1 MKSVRRGA
9 GPPSTG
15 AGESAEDPRG
25 ANGCAHDHPSVAG
38 WSQDL
43 LDHKAAIAHRVDLGV
58 NLPLIVAGSLAVIGA
73 VVHGV
78 GGELLIVRK
87 LSPAMLPPS
96 RFGGP
101 ESTRTMIHV
110 AWHLTTV
117 AFLSVGAALLLA
129 GSVLHGDQARGV
141 GVVGAGAATGFAA
154 VTVGLSAAHARSL
167 RSLLRHPAPA
177 VLTATAVLGWWGAL
191 LSR

>member
-1 MKSVRRGA
+1 MQRRA
-9 GPPSTG
+9 
-15 AGESAEDPRG
+15 
-25 ANGCAHDHPSVAG
+25 CAHGHPSVAPR
-38 WSQDL
+38 SQDL
-43 LDHKAAIAHRVDLGV
+43 LIAPSGRSDRPGLGV
-58 NLPLIVAGSLAVIGA
+58 NVPLIIAGSLALIGA

-87 LSPAMLPPS
+87 LSPPTLPPS

-129 GSVLHGDQARGV
+129 GSALHGDQAR
-141 GVVGAGAATGFAA
+141 VVGLLGAGTATGFAA
-154 VTVGLSAAHARSL
+154 VTVGLSVAHARSF

-177 VLTATAVLGWWGAL
+177 LLIATAVLAWWGAL
-191 LSR
+191 